1 LALLSELGGL
11 AGVIFAFISFLCIE
25 ITHVEVIDKFVQT
38 FYTNSKG
45 EIYFLDSE
53 RTWPIREEVDKS

>member
-1 LALLSELGGL
+1 MTLLSELGGL
-11 AGVIFAFISFLCIE
+11 AGVIFALISFLCIE
-25 ITHVEVIDKFVQT
+25 ITHVEVIDKFIQT

-53 RTWPIREEVDKS
+53 KTWPTHEEVDKS